1 MSRDSA
7 THHRAEAQVIGLRVG
22 HNAATERT
30 RRGEATLQPARGT
43 EGAHAAGIPAA
54 MHVRMCRMQTTGKV
68 SMLRWNQTRR
78 KAQGAQV
85 SHLRMRMRHKC
96 RLLLHSSTYP
106 LRPRS
111 RRQSPWMDRVAW
123 SRPCRDVRQLA
134 DSRRPDPFSSLTWSW
149 ACDYA
154 SVCPP
159 SSWWVDDWPV
169 EREKRGMWQLF
180 SGCCK

>member
-1 MSRDSA
+1 MRHVPCKSDRERERGKTYVSKQSSLLYCAVLYTLSRVSRDSA

-22 HNAATERT
+22 HHAATERT
-30 RRGEATLQPARGT
+30 RRGEATLQSARGT

-96 RLLLHSSTYP
+96 RLLLHSITYP

-111 RRQSPWMDRVAW
+111 RRQSPWMDRVA
-123 SRPCRDVRQLA
+123 
-134 DSRRPDPFSSLTWSW
+134 
-149 ACDYA
+149 
-154 SVCPP
+154 
-159 SSWWVDDWPV
+159 
-169 EREKRGMWQLF
+169 
-180 SGCCK
+180 

>member
-1 MSRDSA
+1 MCPARATERKREKGKANVSKQSSLLYCADLYTLSRVSRDSA

-30 RRGEATLQPARGT
+30 RRGEATLQSARGT

-85 SHLRMRMRHKC
+85 SHLRMSMRHKC
-96 RLLLHSSTYP
+96 RLLLHSTTYP

-111 RRQSPWMDRVAW
+111 RRQSPWMDRVA
-123 SRPCRDVRQLA
+123 
-134 DSRRPDPFSSLTWSW
+134 
-149 ACDYA
+149 
-154 SVCPP
+154 
-159 SSWWVDDWPV
+159 
-169 EREKRGMWQLF
+169 
-180 SGCCK
+180 

>member
-1 MSRDSA
+1 MCPARAKERERGKANVSKQSSLLYCADLYTLSRVSGDSA

-30 RRGEATLQPARGT
+30 RRGEATLQSARGT
-43 EGAHAAGIPAA
+43 EGTHAAGIPAA

-96 RLLLHSSTYP
+96 RPLLHSTTYP

-111 RRQSPWMDRVAW
+111 RRQSPWMDRVA
-123 SRPCRDVRQLA
+123 
-134 DSRRPDPFSSLTWSW
+134 
-149 ACDYA
+149 
-154 SVCPP
+154 
-159 SSWWVDDWPV
+159 
-169 EREKRGMWQLF
+169 
-180 SGCCK
+180 